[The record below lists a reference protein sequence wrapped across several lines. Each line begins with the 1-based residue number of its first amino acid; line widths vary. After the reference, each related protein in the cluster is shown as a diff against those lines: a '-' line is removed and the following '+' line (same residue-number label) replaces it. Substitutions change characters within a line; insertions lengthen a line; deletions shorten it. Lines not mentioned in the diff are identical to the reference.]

1 MKQLF
6 AVLFLTFFIISCE
19 KDIQLEPEN
28 AAPKLVV
35 DAQIETG
42 EPPVVVLSK
51 SLNYFSELNSS
62 VLTNSFVRNANVS
75 ISNGS
80 TTHTLR
86 EYGITQNGITYYF
99 YSNDFSNPSNSFLGE
114 VGKKYDLRIE
124 SDNQVYTAST
134 TIPLLT
140 KRIDSLWWKAPPS
153 GVDTTF
159 AIVMAKISDPQ
170 GLGNYIRYFTR
181 RGSNQIF
188 LPGGNS
194 VFDDQII
201 DGKTYEIPVSA
212 GVDRNRPPSTL
223 DSSGYFFKGD
233 TVTVKFANIDRSTY
247 NFWNT
252 WEFAFQ
258 SVGNPFSSPIKVI
271 GNISNGALG
280 AFSGYST
287 QLKTVIIP
295 K

>member
-1 MKQLF
+1 MKPFFILF
-6 AVLFLTFFIISCE
+6 VFSVLFISCE
-19 KDIQLEPEN
+19 KDIQLQPET

-42 EPPVVVLSK
+42 EPPIVVLTK
-51 SLNYFSELNSS
+51 SLNFFSELNIGTF
-62 VLTNSFVRNANVS
+62 TNSFVRNATVTV
-75 ISNGS
+75 SNGT

-86 EYGITQNGITYYF
+86 EYGITNNGITFYF
-99 YSNDFSNPSNSFLGE
+99 YSNDFSNPTTSFIGE
-114 VGKKYDLRIE
+114 VGKKYDLRIVT
-124 SDNQVYTAST
+124 DNQVYAAST

-140 KRIDSLWWKAPPS
+140 KKIDSLWWKKPPTN
-153 GVDTTF
+153 VDTTF
-159 AIVMAKISDPQ
+159 AIVMAKITDPQ
-170 GLGNYIRYFTR
+170 GLGNFIRYYTK
-181 RGSNQIF
+181 RGSNEPF

-201 DGKTYEIPVSA
+201 DGKTYEIPVTA
-212 GVDRNRPPSTL
+212 GVDRNRPPSSL
-223 DSSGYFFKGD
+223 DSSGYFFRGD
-233 TVTVKFANIDRSTY
+233 TVTIKFANIDQATY

>member
-1 MKQLF
+1 MKQIFGLLILSLIF
-6 AVLFLTFFIISCE
+6 ISCE
-19 KDIQLEPEN
+19 KDIQLEPES
-28 AAPKLVV
+28 AEPKLVV

-42 EPPVVVLSK
+42 EPPIVVLSK

-62 VLTNSFVRNANVS
+62 VLTNSFIRNANVT
-75 ISNGS
+75 ISNG
-80 TTHTLR
+80 TTTNTLR

-99 YSNDFSNPSNSFLGE
+99 YSNDFTNPTNAFVGE

-124 SDNQVYTAST
+124 TNNQVYTSST

-140 KRIDSLWWKAPPS
+140 KKIDSLWWKAPPN

-159 AIVMAKISDPQ
+159 IIVMAKITDPR
-170 GLGNYIRYFTR
+170 GLGNYIRYFTK
-181 RGSNQIF
+181 RGTNEPF

-194 VFDDQII
+194 VFDDQIL

-233 TVTVKFANIDRSTY
+233 TVTVKFANIDQATY

-287 QLKTVIIP
+287 QLKTVVIP

>member
-1 MKQLF
+1 MKQIF
-6 AVLFLTFFIISCE
+6 AVFIFALFFISCE

-42 EPPVVVLSK
+42 QPPIVILSK

-75 ISNGS
+75 ISNGT
-80 TTHTLR
+80 TTHLLR
-86 EYGITQNGITYYF
+86 EYGITQNGVTYYF
-99 YSNDFSNPSNSFLGE
+99 YSNDFTNPSNSFTGE
-114 VGKKYDLRIE
+114 VGKRYDLKIE
-124 SDNQVYTAST
+124 VDNQQYTAST

-140 KRIDSLWWKAPPS
+140 KKIDSIWWKAPPS

-181 RGSNQIF
+181 RGSSQVF

-280 AFSGYST
+280 AFNGYST